1 MPGTSKIMV
10 KSASKPLAAT
20 NGQSTTFMAGFVARG
35 VLISFRMLGLD
46 PEQICAPLGLSAS
59 DLMDPA
65 ARVPRGVIW
74 SLFREAER
82 LSGDPSIGL
91 RVAESIPTGAGGG
104 IVSQM
109 AAVSETGLAAV
120 RHLARYHKL
129 IAEGLDVQLSEDETG
144 LMIDLIPAEKDD
156 ALVGQAMEAFMGG
169 IWKVFD
175 GAMIQPLVPVRVSFR
190 HSPPP
195 QVEPYERFFGCPVEF
210 GAPTYRLHFPLDAL
224 QHEMIAAQPRA
235 ESRLQEL
242 AESELR
248 AIAPEFTVAVSE
260 QVRAA
265 IEEQERPTHASTARR
280 MAIGQRTLQRRL
292 REEGSSFRMIVDRER
307 RNLALSMLKAPKRRV
322 IDVAQAVGFDDATSF
337 SKAFRRWTGE
347 SPTAYQAR
355 AVDAPKAQ

>member
-1 MPGTSKIMV
+1 MV
-10 KSASKPLAAT
+10 EGASEHLAAASS
-20 NGQSTTFMAGFVARG
+20 QSTTFMAGFVARG

-46 PEQICAPLGLSAS
+46 PELVCAPLGLRAS
-59 DLMDPA
+59 ELMDPA
-65 ARVPRGVIW
+65 ARVSRGVIW
-74 SLFREAER
+74 SLFGEAER
-82 LSGDPSIGL
+82 LSGDRSIGL
-91 RVAESIPTGAGGG
+91 RVAETMPTGAGGG
-104 IVSQM
+104 IISQM

-129 IAEGLDVQLSEDETG
+129 IADGLEVQLHEDESG
-144 LMIDLIPAEKDD
+144 LMVDFTPAEKDD
-156 ALVGQAMEAFMGG
+156 ALVRQAMEAFMGG

-175 GAMIQPLVPVRVSFR
+175 EALIQPLVPVRVSFR

-195 QVEPYERFFGCPVEF
+195 EVEPYERFFGCPVEF
-210 GAPTYRLHFPLDAL
+210 CAPTYRLHFPLEAL
-224 QHEMIAAQPRA
+224 RQEMIAAQPRA
-235 ESRLQEL
+235 ASRLQEL

-260 QVRAA
+260 QVRVA

-307 RNLALSMLKAPKRRV
+307 RNLALFMLKEPERRV

-347 SPTAYQAR
+347 SPTAYQTR
-355 AVDAPKAQ
+355 AVELQA

>member
-1 MPGTSKIMV
+1 MV
-10 KSASKPLAAT
+10 ERASKDSTAT
-20 NGQSTTFMAGFVARG
+20 SGPSTTFMSGFVARG
-35 VLISFRMLGLD
+35 VLISFQMLGLD
-46 PEQICAPLGLSAS
+46 PDLVCAPLGLGAS

-82 LSGDPSIGL
+82 LSDDRSIGL
-91 RVAESIPTGAGGG
+91 RVAETMPTGAGGG
-104 IVSQM
+104 VLSQVT
-109 AAVSETGLAAV
+109 AVSETGLAAV

-129 IAEGLDVQLSEDETG
+129 IAEGLEMQLSENETT
-144 LMIDLIPAEKDD
+144 LTIDLIPAEKDD
-156 ALVGQAMEAFMGG
+156 ALVRQAMEAFMGG

-175 GAMIQPLVPVRVSFR
+175 EALIQPLVPVRVSFR
-190 HSPPP
+190 HPPP
-195 QVEPYERFFGCPVEF
+195 PDVEPYELFFGCPVEF
-210 GAPTYRLHFPLDAL
+210 RASTYGLCFPLDAL
-224 QHEMIAAQPRA
+224 RHEMIKAQPRA
-235 ESRLQEL
+235 ESRLQQL

-307 RNLALSMLKAPKRRV
+307 RNLALSMLKEPKRRV

-347 SPTAYQAR
+347 SPTAYQVR
-355 AVDAPKAQ
+355 AVEQEA